1 MFPNHTICPRTPYSM
16 ILSDLQDRLEGQSKV
31 IFDILWDI
39 LEGKVPAIDYLSSDE
54 TKLIF
59 QGNDIE
65 GVRSPFVLLSK
76 NMMIRKLPLMILK
89 TSKHKR
95 TRQRQM
101 SVNRMLE
108 TVNKM
113 LEILEHEAESI
124 ELGDIVF

>member
-1 MFPNHTICPRTPYSM
+1 MFPNQTICPRTPYSM

-39 LEGKVPAIDYLSSDE
+39 LEGKVPAIDFLSSDE

>member
-1 MFPNHTICPRTPYSM
+1 MFPNQTICPRTPYSM

-65 GVRSPFVLLSK
+65 GVRSPFILLSK

-89 TSKHKR
+89 TSKDKR

>member
-1 MFPNHTICPRTPYSM
+1 MFPNQTICPRTPYSM

-39 LEGKVPAIDYLSSDE
+39 LEGKVPAIDFLSSDE

-65 GVRSPFVLLSK
+65 GVRSPFILLSK

-89 TSKHKR
+89 TSKDKR

>member
-1 MFPNHTICPRTPYSM
+1 M

-39 LEGKVPAIDYLSSDE
+39 LDGKVPAIDFLSSDE